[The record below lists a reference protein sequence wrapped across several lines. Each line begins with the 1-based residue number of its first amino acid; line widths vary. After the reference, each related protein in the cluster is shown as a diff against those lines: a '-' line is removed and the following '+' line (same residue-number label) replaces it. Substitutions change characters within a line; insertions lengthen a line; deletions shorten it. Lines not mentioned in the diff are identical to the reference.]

1 MNQLP
6 FPLLPFLLISWRTHP
21 LAFAR
26 ESPLDLASLCTHR
39 WWPTYSLQSH
49 FNCWDKFLFDLRQAF
64 SSSFKIMPLTRDD
77 SFHLFGAWAHYC
89 CPIKPL
95 KTLLWS
101 CSSFRA
107 FLVSR
112 SKASAVAILTSLS
125 SSYSFQTLM
134 AMDLNFS
141 STTQALSSSAFR
153 ACTSS
158 LSSEALTSSSLT
170 VFRFGSQ
177 SNPCVRTLSHLW

>member
-26 ESPLDLASLCTHR
+26 ESPLDLASLCTYR
-39 WWPTYSLQSH
+39 WWPTYFLQSR
-49 FNCWDKFLFDLRQAF
+49 FNCWDKFLFDLRQTF

-77 SFHLFGAWAHYC
+77 SFHLFGDHAFDPWWFLS
-89 CPIKPL
+89 PL
-95 KTLLWS
+95 
-101 CSSFRA
+101 
-107 FLVSR
+107 R

-141 STTQALSSSAFR
+141 STTRALSSSAFR

-158 LSSEALTSSSLT
+158 LSSEALTSSSHT

>member
-1 MNQLP
+1 MIP
-6 FPLLPFLLISWRTHP
+6 FTSSELELTIAAYKAPQN
-21 LAFAR
+21 FAG
-26 ESPLDLASLCTHR
+26 T
-39 WWPTYSLQSH
+39 
-49 FNCWDKFLFDLRQAF
+49 
-64 SSSFKIMPLTRDD
+64 
-77 SFHLFGAWAHYC
+77 
-89 CPIKPL
+89 
-95 KTLLWS
+95 
-101 CSSFRA
+101 CSSFWA

-141 STTQALSSSAFR
+141 STTRALSNSAFR

-170 VFRFGSQ
+170 PLMIAADDPITASPKLSVLSSRRI
-177 SNPCVRTLSHLW
+177 PCLANSLEYPRVVVTKTPCDERRDAFV